1 MCTILLS
8 INWISQFLGL
18 YIEKF
23 SSFVK
28 KYVNALIVSWWET
41 NNVFTLFLYS
51 ISTLS
56 YTLFNVS
63 STGLKS
69 KDDFLSEYSC
79 EDLISSMV
87 FPIQLLIPVHS
98 VRLFEKKIGIF
109 KISEIIEDV
118 SRALNRG
125 DVIIF
130 SIFLLLFFNN
140 FQFFHSSLRLSV
152 LVFWFWY

>member
-1 MCTILLS
+1 MGLNKKEQEIL
-8 INWISQFLGL
+8 NQ
-18 YIEKF
+18 IEQELLKEDPELANT
-23 SSFVK
+23 VK
-28 KYVNALIVSWWET
+28 E
-41 NNVFTLFLYS
+41 
-51 ISTLS
+51 STLS

-79 EDLISSMV
+79 DDLISSIV
-87 FPIQLLIPVHS
+87 FPIQLLTPVHS

-130 SIFLLLFFNN
+130 
-140 FQFFHSSLRLSV
+140 
-152 LVFWFWY
+152 